1 MKVYNANEVVIQ
13 LAMGVLGS
21 TFAGAFLSTRGGSKE
36 QQQKQ
41 QGPPVQAGSKDE
53 EDFIQCVP
61 FNPGQTTQMLIQHR
75 KFLQSADGGDQKAQH

>member
-1 MKVYNANEVVIQ
+1 
-13 LAMGVLGS
+13 MGVLGS

-53 EDFIQCVP
+53 EDFIQ
-61 FNPGQTTQMLIQHR
+61 

>member
-1 MKVYNANEVVIQ
+1 MVVYYQIAGKKVGSHV

-21 TFAGAFLSTRGGSKE
+21 TFAGAYLSTRGGSKE

-53 EDFIQCVP
+53 EDFIQ
-61 FNPGQTTQMLIQHR
+61 

>member
-1 MKVYNANEVVIQ
+1 
-13 LAMGVLGS
+13 MGVLGS

-61 FNPGQTTQMLIQHR
+61 FNPGQTAQMLMKTGNSCNQRTAATKKPSTKSDIR
-75 KFLQSADGGDQKAQH
+75 AAP

>member
-1 MKVYNANEVVIQ
+1 
-13 LAMGVLGS
+13 MGVLGS
-21 TFAGAFLSTRGGSKE
+21 TFGGTFLATRGGSKE

-61 FNPGQTTQMLIQHR
+61 LLPGISHIMLMQNR
-75 KFLQSADGGDQKAQH
+75 KFLQSADGGDQKAQQ